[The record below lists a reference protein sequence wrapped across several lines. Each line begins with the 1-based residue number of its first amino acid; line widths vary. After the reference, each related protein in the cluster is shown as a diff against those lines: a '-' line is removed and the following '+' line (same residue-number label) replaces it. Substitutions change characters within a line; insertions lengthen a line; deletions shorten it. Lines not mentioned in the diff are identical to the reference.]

1 MRNLYTN
8 HGLVLMR
15 IWIDPDATLSA
26 IASDIG
32 IKERAVYAIVRE
44 LVQEGYILKEKEGR
58 RNRYYVNIDQAL
70 EFQPLPHTTI
80 RQQIMGLALTMGM
93 RLPEGVELPP
103 GVLQALGARATE
115 RATRA

>member
-26 IASDIG
+26 IATDIG

-44 LVQEGYILKEKEGR
+44 LVQEGFIVKEKVGR
-58 RNRYYVNIDQAL
+58 RNRYHVDIDYAL
-70 EFQPLPHTTI
+70 EFRPLANTTI
-80 RQQIMGLALTMGM
+80 RQQIVGLAMTMGM
-93 RLPEGVELPP
+93 RLPEDAEQPAP
-103 GVLQALGARATE
+103 RPAPT
-115 RATRA
+115 T

>member
-8 HGLVLMR
+8 YGLVLMR

-26 IASDIG
+26 IALDIG

-44 LVQEGYILKEKEGR
+44 LVQEGYIVKEKEGR
-58 RNRYYVNIDQAL
+58 RNRYHVNIEQAL
-70 EFQPLPHTTI
+70 AFQPLPNTTV

-93 RLPEGVELPP
+93 RPPQGVEVPQA
-103 GVLQALGARATE
+103 VLQALRRRPTA
-115 RATRA
+115 

>member
-15 IWIDPDATLSA
+15 IWIDADATLSQ
-26 IASDIG
+26 IAADIG
-32 IKERAVYAIVRE
+32 VKERAVYAIVRE

-58 RNRYYVNIDQAL
+58 RNRYHVNIEQAL
-70 EFQPLPHTTI
+70 EFQPLPHTTV

-103 GVLQALGARATE
+103 GAPQALSRRA
-115 RATRA
+115 

>member
-26 IASDIG
+26 IAQDIG

-44 LVQEGYILKEKEGR
+44 LVNEGYIVKEKQGR
-58 RNRYYVNIDQAL
+58 RNRYHVNIDRAL
-70 EFQPLPHTTI
+70 EFQPLPNTTI
-80 RQQIMGLALTMGM
+80 RQQIMGLAMTMGM
-93 RLPEGVELPP
+93 RPPE
-103 GVLQALGARATE
+103 
-115 RATRA
+115 

>member
-15 IWIDPDATLSA
+15 IWIDPDVTLSA
-26 IASDIG
+26 IAQDIG

-58 RNRYYVNIDQAL
+58 RNRYHVHIDKAL
-70 EFQPLPHTTI
+70 EFQPLPNTTI
-80 RQQIMGLALTMGM
+80 REQIMGLALTMGM
-93 RLPEGVELPP
+93 RPPEGVELPP
-103 GVLQALGARATE
+103 AIKEALAARRTA
-115 RATRA
+115 

>member
-15 IWIDPDATLSA
+15 IWIDPDVTLSA
-26 IASDIG
+26 IAQDIG

-44 LVQEGYILKEKEGR
+44 LVHEGYIVKEKEGR
-58 RNRYYVNIDQAL
+58 RNRYHVNIDQAL
-70 EFQPLPHTTI
+70 EFQPLPNTTI

-93 RLPEGVELPP
+93 RPPEGVELPP
-103 GVLQALGARATE
+103 GVLEALAGRRAT
-115 RATRA
+115 